1 MSQVEAVNAR
11 AAAGTWSAAARRTL
25 LRGRTTP
32 TALLGVAIAV
42 ALLVLLPLG
51 FLLEQALSIGWR
63 QVQAL
68 LFRAFV
74 GKLLKNTVLLVA
86 LSTTACVVLGVAVAW
101 LVERTDLPGRRVWAV
116 LAALPIT
123 VPAFVTSY
131 SWVSITPAV
140 QGFGGAALIVTLAY
154 YPLVYL
160 PVAAVLRGL
169 DPALEESARSL
180 GSGPWR
186 TFARVTLPQ
195 TRLALLGGALLVAVH
210 LLSEFGA
217 FAMLRFQTFTTAI
230 YDEYRLSFDG
240 PAASMLATVLVLL
253 CLALLLGEL
262 ALRGRARYARVDP
275 GTPRPPTHARL
286 GRMRWPSFAGLSVL
300 VALALG
306 LPLVTLVY
314 WTLHGGSTTFPV
326 VTLLSAT
333 SKSLELG
340 LGAALLTTLLALP
353 VSILAVRHPSRL
365 AATLE
370 RAAYLPYALPG
381 IVVALSLIVAA
392 VHYVP
397 ALYGTTGLLLI
408 AYAILA
414 LPLALVA
421 TRAALAQA
429 PPVHE
434 ELARSLGCGPLR
446 ALMRVTLPRILPG
459 LGAAAALVFLATIT
473 ELTAT
478 LLLSPI
484 GTQTLATQFWA
495 DASTRSFGAAAPY
508 AALMVAVSALPT
520 CLLTRRFGASSAS
533 NRSSASSAA
542 R

>member
-1 MSQVEAVNAR
+1 MEATSAR
-11 AAAGTWSAAARRTL
+11 GPTTPRSAARRRL
-25 LRGRTTP
+25 RPRLRGRSTP
-32 TALLGVAIAV
+32 AALLAIATAV

-51 FLLEQALSIGWR
+51 FLLEQALSIGSS
-63 QVQAL
+63 QVEAL
-68 LFRAFV
+68 LFRPFV
-74 GKLLKNTVLLVA
+74 GTLLTNTVLLVA
-86 LSTTACVVLGVAVAW
+86 LSTSACVILGVGVAW
-101 LVERTDLPGRRVWAV
+101 LVERSDVPGRRVWAV

-131 SWVSITPAV
+131 SWVSITPSV
-140 QGFGGAALIVTLAY
+140 QGFGGAATIVTLAY

-169 DPALEESARSL
+169 DPALEESARAL
-180 GSGPWR
+180 GLGPWR

-195 TRLALLGGALLVAVH
+195 ARVALLGGALLVAVH
-210 LLSEFGA
+210 LLSEYGA

-262 ALRGRARYARVDP
+262 GLRGKARYARVDT
-275 GTPRPPTHARL
+275 GAPRPPTRARL
-286 GRMRWPSFAGLSVL
+286 GRARWPALAAIAAL

-306 LPLVTLVY
+306 LPLLTLLY

-326 VTLLSAT
+326 VTLLSAAG
-333 SKSLELG
+333 KSLELG

-353 VSILAVRHPSRL
+353 VSILTVRHPTK
-365 AATLE
+365 AAAALE

-381 IVVALSLIVAA
+381 IVVALSLIVVS

-408 AYAILA
+408 SYAILA

-434 ELARSLGCGPLR
+434 ELARSLGCTPLR
-446 ALMRVTLPRILPG
+446 ALVRVTLPRILPG
-459 LGAAAALVFLATIT
+459 LGAAAALVFLATVT

-520 CLLTRRFGASSAS
+520 YLLTRRFGHSGAST
-533 NRSSASSAA
+533 A
-542 R
+542 RGGTR

>member
-1 MSQVEAVNAR
+1 MEAGASTGERVWPGAR
-11 AAAGTWSAAARRTL
+11 VRAR
-25 LRGRTTP
+25 LRARPTP
-32 TALLGVAIAV
+32 LALLAIAAAV

-51 FLLEQALSIGWR
+51 FLLDQTLSIGWT
-63 QVQAL
+63 QVERL
-68 LFRAFV
+68 LFRPFV
-74 GKLLKNTVLLVA
+74 GTLLVNTVLLVA
-86 LSTTACVVLGVAVAW
+86 VATTACVALGVGVAW
-101 LVERTDLPGRRVWAV
+101 CVERTDLPGRRAWAV

-131 SWVSITPAV
+131 SWVSITPTV
-140 QGFGGAALIVTLAY
+140 QHFGGAALIVTLAY

-180 GSGPWR
+180 GMGPWR
-186 TFARVTLPQ
+186 TFVRVTLPQ

-253 CLALLLGEL
+253 CLALLVGEL
-262 ALRGRARYARVDP
+262 ALRGNARYARVDT
-275 GTPRPPTHARL
+275 GSPRPAARAAL
-286 GRMRWPSFAGLSVL
+286 GRAKWPVL
-300 VALALG
+300 AALAALVGLALG

-314 WTLHGGSTTFPV
+314 WMLHGGSTSFPV
-326 VTLLSAT
+326 SSLLSTAAT
-333 SKSLELG
+333 SLELG

-353 VSILAVRHPSRL
+353 VSILAIRHPSRI
-365 AATLE
+365 AGALE

-381 IVVALSLIVAA
+381 IVVALSLIVVS
-392 VHYVP
+392 VHQLP
-397 ALYGTTGLLLI
+397 ALYGTTPLLLV
-408 AYAILA
+408 AYAILS

-429 PPVHE
+429 PVVHE

-446 ALMRVTLPRILPG
+446 ALVRVTLPRILPG
-459 LGAAAALVFLATIT
+459 LGAAAVLVFLATVT

-508 AALMVAVSALPT
+508 AGLMVAISALPT
-520 CLLTRRFGASSAS
+520 YLLTRRLGAVVAPR
-533 NRSSASSAA
+533 RS

>member
-1 MSQVEAVNAR
+1 ME
-11 AAAGTWSAAARRTL
+11 AARLDRL
-25 LRGRTTP
+25 WRGVQRARRRREP
-32 TALLGVAIAV
+32 APLALLAVAVAV

-51 FLLEQALSIGWR
+51 FLLDQALSIGWS
-63 QVQAL
+63 QVEAL
-68 LFRAFV
+68 LFRPFV
-74 GKLLKNTVLLVA
+74 GTLLKNTLLLVLVA
-86 LSTTACVVLGVAVAW
+86 TTACTGLGVIVAW

-131 SWVSITPAV
+131 SWVSLTPAV

-160 PVAAVLRGL
+160 PVAAVMRGM

-180 GSGPWR
+180 GMGPWR
-186 TFARVTLPQ
+186 TFLRVTLPQ

-253 CLALLLGEL
+253 SLLLLTSEVR
-262 ALRGRARYARVDP
+262 LRGKTRYARVDA
-275 GTPRPPTHARL
+275 GAPRPPARARL
-286 GRMRWPSFAGLSVL
+286 GRGRWSAIVALAVL
-300 VALALG
+300 VGLALG
-306 LPLVTLVY
+306 LPLLTLLY
-314 WTLHGGSTTFPV
+314 WVLEGGSTSFPV
-326 VTLLSAT
+326 VSLLSAT
-333 SKSLELG
+333 GASLKLG
-340 LGAALLTTLLALP
+340 LGAALLTTALALP
-353 VSILAVRHPSRL
+353 VSILTIRHPSRI
-365 AATLE
+365 ATALE

-381 IVVALSLIVAA
+381 IVVALSLIVVS
-392 VHYVP
+392 VHHLP
-397 ALYGTTGLLLI
+397 ALYGTSWLLLV
-408 AYAILA
+408 AYAILS

-421 TRAALAQA
+421 SRAALAQA
-429 PPVHE
+429 PPMHE
-434 ELARSLGCGPLR
+434 EIARTLGCGPLR
-446 ALMRVTLPRILPG
+446 ALVRVTLPRVLPG
-459 LGAAAALVFLATIT
+459 LGAAAALVFLATVT

-478 LLLSPI
+478 LLLAPI

-508 AALMVAVSALPT
+508 AALMVAVSAPPT
-520 CLLTRRFGASSAS
+520 YLLTRRLGAVASSQ
-533 NRSSASSAA
+533 RAA
-542 R
+542 

>member
-1 MSQVEAVNAR
+1 ME
-11 AAAGTWSAAARRTL
+11 AAGVGPESRSWSAKYVRARLRARPTPLVLLAIAA
-25 LRGRTTP
+25 
-32 TALLGVAIAV
+32 AV

-51 FLLEQALSIGWR
+51 FLLDQALSIGWT
-63 QVQAL
+63 QIDHL
-68 LFRAFV
+68 LFRPFV
-74 GKLLKNTVLLVA
+74 GTLLVNTVLLVA
-86 LSTTACVVLGVAVAW
+86 VATTACVVLGVAVAW
-101 LVERTDLPGRRVWAV
+101 CVERTDLPGRRTWAV

-131 SWVSITPAV
+131 SWVSITPIV
-140 QGFGGAALIVTLAY
+140 QHFGGAAMIVTLAY

-180 GSGPWR
+180 GMGPWR
-186 TFARVTLPQ
+186 TFLRVTLPQ
-195 TRLALLGGALLVAVH
+195 TRLALLGGGLLVAVH

-253 CLALLLGEL
+253 CLALLIGEL
-262 ALRGRARYARVDP
+262 GLRGRARYARVDT
-275 GTPRPPTHARL
+275 GSPRPAARARL
-286 GRMRWPSFAGLSVL
+286 GRSKWVVLAGLGAL
-300 VALALG
+300 VGLALG

-314 WTLHGGSTTFPV
+314 WVLRGGSTSFPV
-326 VTLLSAT
+326 VSLLSAAG
-333 SKSLELG
+333 SSLELG

-353 VSILAVRHPSRL
+353 VAILTTRHPSRI
-365 AATLE
+365 AGALE

-381 IVVALSLIVAA
+381 IVVALSLIVVS
-392 VHYVP
+392 VHQLP
-397 ALYGTTGLLLI
+397 ALYGTTPLLI
-408 AYAILA
+408 VAYAILS

-434 ELARSLGCGPLR
+434 EIARSLGCGPLQ
-446 ALMRVTLPRILPG
+446 ALVRVTLPRILPG
-459 LGAAAALVFLATIT
+459 LGAAAALVFLATVT

-478 LLLSPI
+478 LLLAPI

-508 AALMVAVSALPT
+508 AGLMVAISALPT
-520 CLLTRRFGASSAS
+520 YLLTRRLGAVAGP
-533 NRSSASSAA
+533 RRA

>member
-1 MSQVEAVNAR
+1 MEATSAR
-11 AAAGTWSAAARRTL
+11 GPAGPSSAAHRRAKP
-25 LRGRTTP
+25 LRLRLRLRRRSAP
-32 TALLGVAIAV
+32 AALLPIAVAV

-51 FLLEQALSIGWR
+51 FLIEQALSIGWSE
-63 QVQAL
+63 VEAL
-68 LFRAFV
+68 LFRPFV
-74 GKLLKNTVLLVA
+74 GKLLTNTVLLVA
-86 LSTTACVVLGVAVAW
+86 LATTACVILGVGVAW
-101 LVERTDLPGRRVWAV
+101 LVERTDIRGRRAWAV

-140 QGFGGAALIVTLAY
+140 QGFGGASMIVTLAY

-180 GSGPWR
+180 GLGSWR

-240 PAASMLATVLVLL
+240 PAASMLASVLVLL

-262 ALRGRARYARVDP
+262 GLRGKARYARVDT
-275 GTPRPPTHARL
+275 GSPRPPQGLQL
-286 GRMRWPSFAGLSVL
+286 GRAKWPALAAIGAL

-306 LPLVTLVY
+306 LPLLTLLY

-326 VTLLSAT
+326 VTLLSAAG
-333 SKSLELG
+333 KSLELG

-353 VSILAVRHPSRL
+353 VTILTVRHPNRL
-365 AATLE
+365 AAALE

-381 IVVALSLIVAA
+381 IVVALSLIVVS

-434 ELARSLGCGPLR
+434 ELARSLGCTPLR
-446 ALMRVTLPRILPG
+446 ALVRVTLPRILPG
-459 LGAAAALVFLATIT
+459 LGAAAALVFLATVT

-495 DASTRSFGAAAPY
+495 DASTRAFGAAAPY

-520 CLLTRRFGASSAS
+520 YLLTRRFGATAAS
-533 NRSSASSAA
+533 KPA

>member
-1 MSQVEAVNAR
+1 ME
-11 AAAGTWSAAARRTL
+11 AAGISPAGRPPLIARMRIRRRGGPAPPLLLAVAA
-25 LRGRTTP
+25 
-32 TALLGVAIAV
+32 AV

-51 FLLEQALSIGWR
+51 FLIDQTVSIGWA
-63 QVQAL
+63 QVERL
-68 LFRAFV
+68 LLRPFV
-74 GKLLKNTVLLVA
+74 GTLLVNTVLLVA
-86 LSTTACVVLGVAVAW
+86 VATSACVAIGVGVAW
-101 LVERTDLPGRRVWAV
+101 RVERTDLPGRRVWAV

-140 QGFGGAALIVTLAY
+140 QHFGGAAMIVTLAY

-180 GSGPWR
+180 GMGPWR

-195 TRLALLGGALLVAVH
+195 TRLALLGGALLVSVH

-262 ALRGRARYARVDP
+262 GLRGKARYARVDT
-275 GTPRPPTHARL
+275 GAARPPTRARL
-286 GRMRWPSFAGLSVL
+286 GRARWPAL
-300 VALALG
+300 VALAALVGLALG

-314 WTLHGGSTTFPV
+314 WVLRGGSTSFPV
-326 VTLLSAT
+326 ASLLSTAAT
-333 SKSLELG
+333 SLELG

-353 VSILAVRHPSRL
+353 VSILTIRHPSRL
-365 AATLE
+365 AAVLE

-381 IVVALSLIVAA
+381 IVVALSLIVVS
-392 VHYVP
+392 VHHLP
-397 ALYGTTGLLLI
+397 ALYGTTPLLI
-408 AYAILA
+408 VAYAILS

-429 PPVHE
+429 PAVHE

-446 ALMRVTLPRILPG
+446 ALVRVTLPRILPG
-459 LGAAAALVFLATIT
+459 LGAAAALVFLATVT

-495 DASTRSFGAAAPY
+495 DASTRAFGAAAPY
-508 AALMVAVSALPT
+508 AGLMVAISALPT
-520 CLLTRRFGASSAS
+520 YLLTRRLGAVVAP
-533 NRSSASSAA
+533 RST

>member
-1 MSQVEAVNAR
+1 MEAAR
-11 AAAGTWSAAARRTL
+11 AHGPRPAWSAAGWRAR
-25 LRGRTTP
+25 LRGRPTP
-32 TALLGVAIAV
+32 LVLLAIAAAV

-51 FLLEQALSIGWR
+51 FLLEQSLSIGLS
-63 QVQAL
+63 QVDAL
-68 LFRAFV
+68 VFRPFV
-74 GKLLKNTVLLVA
+74 GTLLVNTVLLVLVA
-86 LSTTACVVLGVAVAW
+86 TTACTVLGVAVAW
-101 LVERTDLPGRRVWAV
+101 CVERTDLPGRRAWAV

-160 PVAAVLRGL
+160 PVAAVLRGI
-169 DPALEESARSL
+169 DPALEETARSL
-180 GSGPWR
+180 GMGPWR
-186 TFARVTLPQ
+186 TFLRVTLPQ

-253 CLALLLGEL
+253 CLVLLLSEL
-262 ALRGRARYARVDP
+262 RLRGKGRYARVDT
-275 GTPRPPTHARL
+275 GSPRPPARARL
-286 GRMRWPSFAGLSVL
+286 GRSKWLAGGGLAAL
-300 VALALG
+300 TGLALG

-314 WTLHGGSTTFPV
+314 WVIHGGSTSFPV
-326 VTLLSAT
+326 ATLLSTAGT
-333 SKSLELG
+333 SLKLG
-340 LGAALLTTLLALP
+340 LGAAILTTLLAFP
-353 VSILAVRHPSRL
+353 VSILTVRHPSRV
-365 AATLE
+365 ATALE

-381 IVVALSLIVAA
+381 IVIALSLIVAS
-392 VHYVP
+392 VHYLP
-397 ALYGTTGLLLI
+397 TLYGTTQLLI
-408 AYAILA
+408 VAYAILS

-434 ELARSLGCGPLR
+434 EIARSLGCSPLK
-446 ALMRVTLPRILPG
+446 AMVRVTLPRILPG
-459 LGAAAALVFLATIT
+459 LGAASALVFLATVT

-478 LLLSPI
+478 LLLAPI

-508 AALMVAVSALPT
+508 AGLMVAISALPT
-520 CLLTRRFGASSAS
+520 YLLTRRLGAVLQPQE
-533 NRSSASSAA
+533 A